1 MNKKITAA
9 EFHDAVERELSGLKP
24 DSGLIQQVIAADREA
39 MKARKILPAGMGVA
53 FAVLIILAT
62 AAYAITGLYSVATWQ
77 GEISRTVDPTE
88 IPYIQYEKDGETAEQ
103 ERRLSGFL
111 SSFPCEE
118 TVYAWFDNEEHNDIQ
133 FGDIKRREKRFET
146 HDAFIRYMSGF
157 RHLTIP
163 AWMPE
168 QKTDYYLAQVHMEC
182 EASGK
187 YDLLEE
193 GVQGD
198 IRFNRFL
205 IDESAAVPTEYS
217 IVVTMENGGSYMID
231 SMLFAGTSD
240 EAILLREEETA
251 ERITIDGMDD
261 ALLVRN
267 RDTADLLGLI
277 MRRKLDEPV
286 CIKHPHNEYVDEEEI
301 RYTYEQY
308 RIWAFNAR
316 DPETLIKMAAGE

>member
-9 EFHDAVERELSGLKP
+9 EFYDSVERELSGLKP
-24 DSGLIQQVIAADREA
+24 DSGLIQHVIAADREA
-39 MKARKILPAGMGVA
+39 MKARKKLPAGMGVA

-168 QKTDYYLAQVHMEC
+168 QKTDYL
-182 EASGK
+182 
-187 YDLLEE
+187 
-193 GVQGD
+193 
-198 IRFNRFL
+198 
-205 IDESAAVPTEYS
+205 
-217 IVVTMENGGSYMID
+217 GSTFHDY
-231 SMLFAGTSD
+231 
-240 EAILLREEETA
+240 
-251 ERITIDGMDD
+251 
-261 ALLVRN
+261 
-267 RDTADLLGLI
+267 
-277 MRRKLDEPV
+277 
-286 CIKHPHNEYVDEEEI
+286 
-301 RYTYEQY
+301 
-308 RIWAFNAR
+308 
-316 DPETLIKMAAGE
+316 